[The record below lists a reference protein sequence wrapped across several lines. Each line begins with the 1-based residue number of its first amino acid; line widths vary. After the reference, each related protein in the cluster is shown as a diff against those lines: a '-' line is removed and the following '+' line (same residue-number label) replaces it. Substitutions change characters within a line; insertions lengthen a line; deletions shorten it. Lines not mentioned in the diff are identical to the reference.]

1 MKFAAY
7 FAAGQVLSR
16 WTPLPLSFFLLPAQ
30 AGSGQGS
37 RVAGKVSRFSFVC
50 GTVLALGIAAL
61 FLKSALFLT
70 GSIAVLITV
79 ITGFYYHK
87 RLGGITGDCLGATIQ
102 LAEIGVYLTGVVVH
116 A

>member
-1 MKFAAY
+1 
-7 FAAGQVLSR
+7 
-16 WTPLPLSFFLLPAQ
+16 
-30 AGSGQGS
+30 
-37 RVAGKVSRFSFVC
+37 
-50 GTVLALGIAAL
+50 VLALGIAAL
-61 FLKSALFLT
+61 FLKSAVFFA
-70 GSIAVLITV
+70 GSIAVLITA

>member
-1 MKFAAY
+1 
-7 FAAGQVLSR
+7 
-16 WTPLPLSFFLLPAQ
+16 
-30 AGSGQGS
+30 
-37 RVAGKVSRFSFVC
+37 
-50 GTVLALGIAAL
+50 
-61 FLKSALFLT
+61 LT
-70 GSIAVLITV
+70 GPIAVLITV